1 MVVRANR
8 KRVFYLDLLKFVSI
22 YAMIVCHLFY
32 NYYSYTHES
41 AQGMIPGL
49 MSMENT
55 LYLIAPGIFI
65 FCLAAVFICAG
76 RERGT
81 TLFIVGFPCWPSV

>member
-41 AQGMIPGL
+41 AQGMILSGRIRQQETKRTDSRFQGIKPWL
-49 MSMENT
+49 WRVLKWAQRKDHRS
-55 LYLIAPGIFI
+55 LI
-65 FCLAAVFICAG
+65 CNKT
-76 RERGT
+76 R
-81 TLFIVGFPCWPSV
+81 